1 MLLTRSVRSNKMGF
15 AKAASRKQ
23 NETVAWQERE
33 RAYLEDLCTR
43 RGIEIETLGVKREN
57 LSLPEYKAAM
67 RKVEA
72 LEEQA
77 EQIGSRNQEL
87 EAQTKN
93 LFQEIQKLEEQ
104 ERDSRDILKQHT
116 LRASELKL
124 MEREADAETKAVKS
138 AAVPVNS
145 LFGGEEYVKVKK
157 ADWNKIVNVFHKAVQ
172 QNHLVEK
179 YEKKIAGLEK
189 RIDALNGQ
197 LEKLKRFVESRG
209 LGEAFAEYLKSLAP
223 KTMRQKL
230 KEAKAEAVEQN
241 RQRADNIRRVPEKEK
256 YQGQEL

>member
-1 MLLTRSVRSNKMGF
+1 MKTCNSPTKAFRQMGF
-15 AKAASRKQ
+15 AKAVSRKQ

-33 RAYLEDLCTR
+33 RAYLADLCAG

-87 EAQTKN
+87 EAQTEE
-93 LFQEIQKLEEQ
+93 LFQEIRKLEEK

-124 MEREADAETKAVKS
+124 MEWEADAETKAVKS
-138 AAVPVNS
+138 AAVPVNR
-145 LFGGEEYVKVKK
+145 LFGGKEYVKVKR
-157 ADWNKIVNVFHKAVQ
+157 
-172 QNHLVEK
+172 LT
-179 YEKKIAGLEK
+179 G
-189 RIDALNGQ
+189 
-197 LEKLKRFVESRG
+197 
-209 LGEAFAEYLKSLAP
+209 
-223 KTMRQKL
+223 
-230 KEAKAEAVEQN
+230 
-241 RQRADNIRRVPEKEK
+241 IRS
-256 YQGQEL
+256 